1 MATTTISISQ
11 DAYEILAKMKKKGQS
26 FSDVIREHLRP
37 QPRTCGDLLEELE
50 QEFEGAPLLDLDR
63 VQRLQAERGR
73 RSNRPPK
80 NR

>member
-1 MATTTISISQ
+1 MATTTISVSN
-11 DAYEILAKMKKKGQS
+11 DAYQILVKMRKKGQS

-37 QPRTCGDLLEELE
+37 KPRTCGELLDELE
-50 QEFEGAPLLDLDR
+50 QEFEGAQLLDLDR